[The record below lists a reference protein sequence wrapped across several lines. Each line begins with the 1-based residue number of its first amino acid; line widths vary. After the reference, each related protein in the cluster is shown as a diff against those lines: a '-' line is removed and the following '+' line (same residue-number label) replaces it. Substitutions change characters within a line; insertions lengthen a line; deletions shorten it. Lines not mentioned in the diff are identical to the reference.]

1 MQRVSSTI
9 SIFLHRFR
17 LKGLTLTLK
26 KVLSRNQTLTA
37 LAWVFVITALVEW
50 VVLDLSQLG
59 ALVLFLFLVIT
70 SAYYF
75 SLTLSLLVS
84 VLAYL
89 LLNFLVVEPRYSLH
103 VPDPKSWIVLVGFMV
118 TSLRVNSLVHTLKM
132 KSKEA
137 EVSAAHQHFARLI
150 SESLLQKDSVE
161 SALEAVIQVL
171 QSNAGVSCEVQEVS
185 ADQVNEP
192 TGLVTMEFKD
202 DGGNPFWLIP
212 VLGGDRKIR
221 SHLKVCASAEPVDYL
236 VSENLQ
242 LACNQLNA
250 CISRIESVSQMQQA
264 QLQAREEEVRS
275 HLLASLSHDM
285 RTPLT
290 AIMGAATALSTQ
302 YKQLSETEIRQ
313 LIRSI
318 EAESFH
324 LASSSE
330 NVLALMKLRSVTT
343 LPEPLG
349 WQSPI
354 EIIEATVRRYELR
367 QQERQFR
374 IESPPDP
381 PLFRADAIL
390 ISQALANLIDNAC
403 VVHRG
408 AEPIEIVV
416 ESDPQAPSA
425 WIRMS
430 VLDRGPGF
438 PEDFKPQDIQAFKAP
453 SKSLRLG
460 LGLAIV
466 QAIVKLHDG
475 TLQIQ
480 PRPGGGACVC
490 MVFRAQHPQVDSHEL

>member
-1 MQRVSSTI
+1 MNGIILV
-9 SIFLHRFR
+9 
-17 LKGLTLTLK
+17 LKRA
-26 KVLSRNQTLTA
+26 LSRNQALTA

-75 SLTLSLLVS
+75 SLALSLLVS

-89 LLNFLVVEPRYSLH
+89 LLNYLVVEPRYSLH

-132 KSKEA
+132 KTKEA
-137 EVSAAHQHFARLI
+137 EVSAANQHFARLI
-150 SESLLQKDSVE
+150 SESLLQRDTVE
-161 SALEAVIQVL
+161 SALQAVIQVL
-171 QSNAGVSCEVQEVS
+171 QSQSGVQCEVQELPADLSTDPKGTQVFGSLDSSGNPVWLMPILS
-185 ADQVNEP
+185 ADR
-192 TGLVTMEFKD
+192 GLSRYLNVSTTQ
-202 DGGNPFWLIP
+202 GQ
-212 VLGGDRKIR
+212 
-221 SHLKVCASAEPVDYL
+221 ADYL
-236 VSENLQ
+236 VLENLQ

-250 CISRIESVSQMQQA
+250 CIARIESVSQMQQA

-290 AIMGAATALSTQ
+290 AIMGAATSLSSQ
-302 YKQLSETEIRQ
+302 FEQLSELEIRQ

-330 NVLALMKLRSVTT
+330 NVLSLVKLRSLTT

-367 QQERQFR
+367 RQERVFMIQ
-374 IESPPDP
+374 SAPDP
-381 PLFRADAIL
+381 FLFRADAIL

-403 VVHRG
+403 AVHRG
-408 AEPIEIVV
+408 TEPIVIAVASEVHAD
-416 ESDPQAPSA
+416 SHPDSA
-425 WIRMS
+425 YVRMT

-438 PEDFKPQDIQAFKAP
+438 PEDFTAQDIRAFKAP

-466 QAIVKLHDG
+466 QAIVSLHQG
-475 TLQIQ
+475 NLQIQ
-480 PRPGGGACVC
+480 ARPGGGASVS
-490 MVFRAQHPQVDSHEL
+490 MIFRAQHPQVDSHEL

>member
-1 MQRVSSTI
+1 MN
-9 SIFLHRFR
+9 
-17 LKGLTLTLK
+17 GLTLALK
-26 KVLSRNQTLTA
+26 KALSRNQTLTA

-132 KSKEA
+132 KTKEA

-150 SESLLQKDSVE
+150 SESLLQKESVE
-161 SALEAVIQVL
+161 AALQAVIQVL
-171 QSNAGVSCEVQEVS
+171 KSKAGVSCEVLHVP
-185 ADQVNEP
+185 ADPAKES
-192 TGLVTMEFKD
+192 TGLRIMESKD
-202 DGGNPFWLIP
+202 ASGNSVWLMP
-212 VLGGDRKIR
+212 VLHRDGDLTAYI
-221 SHLKVCASAEPVDYL
+221 KVFSTAEPVDYL
-236 VSENLQ
+236 VPENLQ

-302 YKQLSETEIRQ
+302 YDQLSEPEIRQ

-330 NVLALMKLRSVTT
+330 NVLALVKLRSLTT
-343 LPEPLG
+343 LPEPQG

-354 EIIEATVRRYELR
+354 EIIEATIRRYELR
-367 QQERQFR
+367 RQERKFS

-381 PLFRADAIL
+381 PLFRADANL

-403 VVHRG
+403 AVHRS
-408 AEPIEIVV
+408 AEPIVISVILV
-416 ESDPQAPSA
+416 NSVDPAESDPQPQPA

-438 PEDFKPQDIQAFKAP
+438 PEDFTPQDIQAFKAP
-453 SKSLRLG
+453 SRSLRLG

-466 QAIVKLHDG
+466 QAIVKLHQG
-475 TLQIQ
+475 ALQIE
-480 PRPGGGACVC
+480 PRPGGGACVS
-490 MVFRAQHPQVDSHEL
+490 MVFRAHHPQVDSHEL

>member
-1 MQRVSSTI
+1 MQQVSSTI
-9 SIFLHRFR
+9 STFLHRFR
-17 LKGLTLTLK
+17 LNGLTLALK
-26 KVLSRNQTLTA
+26 NTLSRNQTLTA

-84 VLAYL
+84 VLAYV

-132 KSKEA
+132 KTKEA

-150 SESLLQKDSVE
+150 SESLLQKESVE
-161 SALEAVIQVL
+161 AALQAVIQVL
-171 QSNAGVSCEVQEVS
+171 KSKAGVSCEVQQVS
-185 ADQVNEP
+185 ADRANES
-192 TGLVTMEFKD
+192 TALSILESKD
-202 DGGNPFWLIP
+202 VSGNTVWLMPVLRGDGGLTAYI
-212 VLGGDRKIR
+212 
-221 SHLKVCASAEPVDYL
+221 KVSSTAEPVDYL
-236 VSENLQ
+236 VAENLQ

-290 AIMGAATALSTQ
+290 AIMGAATSLSTQ
-302 YKQLSETEIRQ
+302 YAQLSEPEIRQ

-330 NVLALMKLRSVTT
+330 NVLALVKLRSVTR

-367 QQERQFR
+367 QQGRVFA

-381 PLFRADAIL
+381 PLFRADAML

-408 AEPIEIVV
+408 AEPIVISV
-416 ESDPQAPSA
+416 ESDPQPQTA

-438 PEDFKPQDIQAFKAP
+438 PKDFAPQDIQAFKAP
-453 SKSLRLG
+453 SQSLRLG

-480 PRPGGGACVC
+480 PRPGGGACVS
-490 MVFRAQHPQVDSHEL
+490 MVFRAQPLQVDSCEL